1 MEKILNQVLQ
11 AQATEAI
18 GALPYER
25 SESRRGLRNGLRDR
39 GLETRVGSLRLS
51 VPQFRKG
58 TLSTSL
64 WERYQRSEMALLV
77 AMMEMVVNGV
87 STRKVTKITEEL
99 CGASFSKSTVS
110 ELCKSLDPLVDEWNE
125 RPLGQYPFV
134 LMDAIVIKVRTG
146 GRVVS
151 RSVMVAT
158 GISL

>member
-1 MEKILNQVLQ
+1 
-11 AQATEAI
+11 
-18 GALPYER
+18 
-25 SESRRGLRNGLRDR
+25 
-39 GLETRVGSLRLS
+39 
-51 VPQFRKG
+51 
-58 TLSTSL
+58 
-64 WERYQRSEMALLV
+64 MALLV
-77 AMMEMVVNGV
+77 AMMEMVVNEV

-99 CGASFSKSTVS
+99 CGASFSKSTVF
-110 ELCKSLDPLVDEWNE
+110 ELCKSLDLLVDEWNE